1 MLLTGELTKLGIVFN
16 SEKEHLKFFSCY
28 NYNYYYYCFIY
39 HYHYYYLTL
48 ISTVNFLHLEDQ
60 DLFSFIYLFIYF
72 FEHLEYLLMS
82 FYVIFLHVCIIFIIV
97 IRTVIS
103 FSLFFCYYYLTL
115 ICSRS
120 VL

>member
-48 ISTVNFLHLEDQ
+48 ISTVNFLRLEDQ
-60 DLFSFIYLFIYF
+60 DLFSFIYLF
-72 FEHLEYLLMS
+72 
-82 FYVIFLHVCIIFIIV
+82 
-97 IRTVIS
+97 
-103 FSLFFCYYYLTL
+103 FCA
-115 ICSRS
+115 S
-120 VL
+120 